1 MLTPQK
7 YINEK
12 LLVVYMKRGFVILLI
27 LALVLVGCASETVVE
42 EIATQSEPAQ
52 LGIPETPTPVE
63 VETEPA
69 AEPAPEP
76 VPLQPTD
83 EFIYITTSQTFDR
96 DHFVVARGST
106 ITIVNQDKFH
116 HEVSM
121 TIKGSKVF
129 TDKFIPNGRQHTST
143 LEFAGTYYIESIREP
158 SLEARIV
165 VK

>member
-1 MLTPQK
+1 M
-7 YINEK
+7 K
-12 LLVVYMKRGFVILLI
+12 LGFIILLI
-27 LALVLVGCASETVVE
+27 LAIVLVGCASEVE
-42 EIATQSEPAQ
+42 ELKSEPLA
-52 LGIPETPTPVE
+52 IPETPTPEVI
-63 VETEPA
+63 VETEPT

-106 ITIVNQDKFH
+106 ITIVNQDKFP
-116 HEVSM
+116 HELSM

-143 LEFAGTYYIESIREP
+143 LEFVGTYYIESIRTP
-158 SLEARIV
+158 TLEARIV